1 MKKLLAAVCC
11 MALAALAMPAQA
23 HHSAAQFDFRSPST
37 IKGTVKSIRPANPHL
52 RLILTVSDDKGTRD
66 ILFEGHSLNNFYRS
80 GWRPDMVKIGDR
92 VEVMIA
98 PRRDGGDGGY
108 VTGVRT
114 ADGKVFGAP
123 PTGGSQREAERGDA
137 AR

>member
-1 MKKLLAAVCC
+1 MYRALAAVCC
-11 MALAALAMPAQA
+11 IALSSIAAPAMA
-23 HHSAAQFDFRSPST
+23 HHSAAQFDFRSPTS

-52 RLILTVSDDKGTRD
+52 RLVLTVTDEKGTRD

-80 GWRPDMVKIGDR
+80 GWRPDMVKPGDKI
-92 VEVMIA
+92 EVMIA
-98 PRRDGGDGGY
+98 PRKDGSDGGY

-123 PTGGSQREAERGDA
+123 PTGGSRAEAEKRD
-137 AR
+137 